1 MLEKLEAYVNRKPD
15 WSAKHRPS
23 FQLTCTWSGPKTLHV
38 CCKYFHLNRWFDLFL
53 LYYLVYTYLQYVVLP
68 WKIESVNRG
77 RYTYKNV
84 CTMYGHILSWLI
96 TFLCHFI
103 YCLIKIGRS
112 FLLLTYGSFHHI
124 SVITCTIY
132 INNINNI
139 SNVNFNDTV
148 EIILTLNYCNNVKW
162 ILMNRIRVKRGSNHS

>member
-1 MLEKLEAYVNRKPD
+1 MSKMSPGVVQRVNEHLEFRKKI
-15 WSAKHRPS
+15 WI
-23 FQLTCTWSGPKTLHV
+23 HV
-38 CCKYFHLNRWFDLFL
+38 PHS
-53 LYYLVYTYLQYVVLP
+53 LYYIVLP
-68 WKIESVNRG
+68 WKMESVNRG

-162 ILMNRIRVKRGSNHS
+162 ILMNRIRVKRGSLVCLKSFIKIRNHS

>member
-1 MLEKLEAYVNRKPD
+1 MSKMSPGVVQRVNEHPEFKKKFEFMYRI
-15 WSAKHRPS
+15 
-23 FQLTCTWSGPKTLHV
+23 V
-38 CCKYFHLNRWFDLFL
+38 CSI
-53 LYYLVYTYLQYVVLP
+53 YLPTYVVLP
-68 WKIESVNRG
+68 WKMESVNRG

-162 ILMNRIRVKRGSNHS
+162 ILMNRIRVKRGSLVCLKSFIKIRNHS